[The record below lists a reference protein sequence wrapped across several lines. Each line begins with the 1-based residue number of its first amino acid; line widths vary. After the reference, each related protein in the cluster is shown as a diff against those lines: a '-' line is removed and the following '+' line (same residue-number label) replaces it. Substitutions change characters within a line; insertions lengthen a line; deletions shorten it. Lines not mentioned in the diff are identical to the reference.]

1 MRRTIISASAILV
14 LVLVSLASETA
25 GEYNR
30 VLLSEVQV
38 LTFFRN
44 RDTTARRTTPIPQ
57 LKCIGDHQL
66 CQAKYLPS
74 SVQCTNAGWDGFD
87 VQWECKGELDSD
99 VAFDAFH
106 VSCEGFQG
114 PDDAF
119 VLDGSCGLEYKLK
132 FTNSYNEKKRAQ
144 DELIAERRRAAG
156 VNSQGASYTSN
167 DEDSGWGFK
176 LFFLGCAIVFALIW
190 CTKKSNRKLA
200 GTTPTPTPTPTPTS
214 NPRYSADPSYAY
226 GQAPSAPSGYEST
239 QTTSHTYS
247 SADPTHIINEQ
258 HVTSHTFLSST
269 PPAPRTTTGYTPP
282 STGYTPPSTTQTTPK
297 TSDKSVHMST
307 GFATTT
313 RR

>member
-1 MRRTIISASAILV
+1 MRRTILAASAILV
-14 LVLVSLASETA
+14 LVLVSLASETV
-25 GEYNR
+25 GQYNQ

-44 RDTTARRTTPIPQ
+44 RDTAARRTNPIPQ

-74 SVQCTNAGWDGFD
+74 TVQCTNAGWDGAD
-87 VQWECKGELDSD
+87 LQWRCEGELDSD

-114 PDDAF
+114 PDDPF

-132 FTNSYNEKKRAQ
+132 FTNSYIEKKRAQ
-144 DELIAERRRAAG
+144 DELIAKRRREAG

-176 LFFLGCAIVFALIW
+176 WFVLACAIVFALVW
-190 CTKKSNRKLA
+190 CTKKSNRKL
-200 GTTPTPTPTPTPTS
+200 TSTTPTPTPTS
-214 NPRYSADPSYAY
+214 NPNYSTDPSYAY
-226 GQAPSAPSGYEST
+226 SQAPSGPSVQETTQTT
-239 QTTSHTYS
+239 QTTSTHSFS
-247 SADPTHIINEQ
+247 STDPTHIINEQ

-282 STGYTPPSTTQTTPK
+282 STAQPTPS

-307 GFATTT
+307 GFGTTS